1 MKVLMGQTNPKIG
14 DFDGNLR
21 AMEASLA
28 AAEAAGAE
36 LVVFPELSVCG
47 YPPKDLLLRESFIRR
62 CKLAVDG
69 IEKACLRHGVA
80 AIVGAV
86 SRNHGIGA
94 PLFNSAILIGGK
106 ETVRYH
112 KRLRPTYDVFDETR
126 YFAAGG
132 GPCVG
137 EVRDRD
143 GRVWRVGLTV
153 CEDMWGGCRIGE
165 MPPFLGHRYAEDPV
179 AESVKA
185 GANLVVNISASPFSM
200 RKQAVRESIIRSHVD
215 SLGVPFIYV
224 NQVGAND
231 DLVFD
236 GASVFAGPGRLSR
249 APAFSTCDL
258 IVDLG
263 GTGISEA
270 IYPGD
275 IESVWDALVTGV
287 RDYYLK
293 SGIFSGTVI
302 GLSGG
307 VDSAVT
313 AAIAAEALGAD
324 RLHGVA
330 MPSRHSSAHSLEDAG
345 ALAANLG
352 IDYRVIP
359 ISEKVRATEEVLSP
373 SFSSSPA
380 PDGDVSAENIQARA
394 RGDILMALS
403 NRFGWLLLT
412 TGNKSELA
420 VGYCTLYGD
429 MCGGLA
435 VLSDVPKTLVYDLAE
450 HANSRAGRCVVP
462 RNTIEKPPS
471 AELKPGQ
478 TDQDTLPPY
487 PVLDA
492 ILEDYVEYSMPVDE
506 IEASLDPGDA
516 HWAERIA
523 RMVDRNEHKR
533 RQAAIGLK
541 VTSRAFGQGWRMPIT
556 GTF

>member
-1 MKVLMGQTNPKIG
+1 
-14 DFDGNLR
+14 
-21 AMEASLA
+21 
-28 AAEAAGAE
+28 
-36 LVVFPELSVCG
+36 
-47 YPPKDLLLRESFIRR
+47 
-62 CKLAVDG
+62 
-69 IEKACLRHGVA
+69 
-80 AIVGAV
+80 
-86 SRNHGIGA
+86 
-94 PLFNSAILIGGK
+94 
-106 ETVRYH
+106 
-112 KRLRPTYDVFDETR
+112 
-126 YFAAGG
+126 
-132 GPCVG
+132 
-137 EVRDRD
+137 
-143 GRVWRVGLTV
+143 
-153 CEDMWGGCRIGE
+153 
-165 MPPFLGHRYAEDPV
+165 
-179 AESVKA
+179 
-185 GANLVVNISASPFSM
+185 VVNISASPFSM